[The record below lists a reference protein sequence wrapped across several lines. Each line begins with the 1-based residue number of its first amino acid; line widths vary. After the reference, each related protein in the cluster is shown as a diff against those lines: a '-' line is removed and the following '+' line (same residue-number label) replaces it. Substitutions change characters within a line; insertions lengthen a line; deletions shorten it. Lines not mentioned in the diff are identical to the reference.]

1 MAWGS
6 PKLKVA
12 TSSDPLLP
20 IRSNRKVETD
30 NNIKSEIRRRQT
42 KMRLIKQKLVY
53 RAVFVCG
60 AVNNVINC
68 FNDPSDSKEMNW
80 PPNAS

>member
-1 MAWGS
+1 
-6 PKLKVA
+6 
-12 TSSDPLLP
+12 
-20 IRSNRKVETD
+20 
-30 NNIKSEIRRRQT
+30 
-42 KMRLIKQKLVY
+42 MRLIKQKLVY